1 MDLRTGHRLA
11 YRAHVRARGDDVV
24 VYGQAV
30 DTEDPRSRQHQLQ
43 GGVKRIAIDNDRSA
57 GDRIRLA
64 GVGIHGRTLTPTL
77 TTVPCTR
84 RVHMR
89 GWFAPRRR
97 SATPGRLLVMG
108 CSLQNSVTRSNG
120 HSIRAVRLDVFR
132 VLPADTGQA
141 VGAASPACPTANST
155 W

>member
-1 MDLRTGHRLA
+1 MSSST
-11 YRAHVRARGDDVV
+11 ARPSTPKIRE
-24 VYGQAV
+24 V
-30 DTEDPRSRQHQLQ
+30 DNISCRVGSSVLPSIMT
-43 GGVKRIAIDNDRSA
+43 DRPA
-57 GDRIRLA
+57 DRIRLA